1 MSALRRIVV
10 GLVLVFGMQGASVA
24 QAQVAIGPTFDLRFE
39 NYSLWSRLGTA
50 SYQGS
55 LIPDYVAHTLIL
67 TGPQQA
73 DSAGAAFSP
82 YETTINLNEPFTVSF
97 YFFMAPGQVLSG
109 DGMTFI
115 MTSSA
120 PALGTGGSDLGYG
133 NSGLDGYAFGI
144 DTFSFA
150 EETQAPSLQILASG
164 SSFPIASVATG
175 LPSLMDPSFFT
186 WVATV
191 RYEPSGNGDETGTL
205 TGQLDQA
212 EGELVFTVSAPVDWS
227 NTGLAV
233 FDPETEEYVGRNL
246 RFGFSAATGLSDDG
260 HFVLGLEPLPEPGVA
275 AMLVAG
281 TAFLGTVVRRR
292 PRA

>member
-109 DGMTFI
+109 EAD
-115 MTSSA
+115 A
-120 PALGTGGSDLGYG
+120 PAAG
-133 NSGLDGYAFGI
+133 
-144 DTFSFA
+144 
-150 EETQAPSLQILASG
+150 
-164 SSFPIASVATG
+164 
-175 LPSLMDPSFFT
+175 
-186 WVATV
+186 
-191 RYEPSGNGDETGTL
+191 
-205 TGQLDQA
+205 LDQA
-212 EGELVFTVSAPVDWS
+212 VDVAQHAKP
-227 NTGLAV
+227 LH
-233 FDPETEEYVGRNL
+233 
-246 RFGFSAATGLSDDG
+246 SDLD
-260 HFVLGLEPLPEPGVA
+260 VAEPLHCLA
-275 AMLVAG
+275 ARRVEAARSDHHVVLVHRDR
-281 TAFLGTVVRRR
+281 VRC
-292 PRA
+292 PV